1 MIARYSVFKNKY
13 ANLIKFTFLN
23 IMVPWDE
30 KGFLIWRF
38 WFRFI
43 KKKIDIKYQ
52 FLSKAINTKIN
63 EIRIRK
69 LEYVIFN
76 LNHAVT
82 YIGLN
87 GEGGG
92 GEVEFILWIL
102 EKN

>member
-1 MIARYSVFKNKY
+1 MRKVFNMKV
-13 ANLIKFTFLN
+13 LIQ
-23 IMVPWDE
+23 IY
-30 KGFLIWRF
+30 
-38 WFRFI
+38 
-43 KKKIDIKYQ
+43 KKKIDRKYQ

-92 GEVEFILWIL
+92 GAKSNLYFES
-102 EKN
+102 